1 VNSRKKKIWLDLPN
15 SPHVPFFIPIIK
27 ELNKRRYTVMLTA
40 RDCFQVCGLAD
51 LFNLRYKRIGRHYG
65 KRKILKVIGMF
76 IRAIQ
81 LAPMVIREKPDL
93 AMSHGS
99 REQIVLGAILGIPT
113 VAITDYEHS
122 TFLPII
128 KLKWLIIPEVIPN
141 DTLKKKVGKILKY
154 PGIKEDVYINNF
166 KPDPA
171 IRDELGIHNNDLL
184 VTIRPP
190 ATEAHYHNHH
200 SDELFECAINYLGN
214 QKNIRIVLL
223 ARNEKQSALIRK
235 MWPGMC
241 SNSKILILDH
251 VVDGLN
257 LIWHSDLVVSG
268 GGTMNRESAALE
280 VPVYSI
286 FRGKI
291 GAVDQYLADSG
302 RLTLLESVEDVR
314 NKIILEHR
322 HRPEKHEYGNSA
334 ALQRIIENI
343 VTVLDS

>member
-1 VNSRKKKIWLDLPN
+1 
-15 SPHVPFFIPIIK
+15 
-27 ELNKRRYTVMLTA
+27 
-40 RDCFQVCGLAD
+40 
-51 LFNLRYKRIGRHYG
+51 
-65 KRKILKVIGMF
+65 MF

-81 LAPMVIREKPDL
+81 LAPIVIREKPDL

-99 REQIVLGAILGIPT
+99 REQVLLTSMLGIPCI
-113 VAITDYEHS
+113 AITDYEHS
-122 TFLPII
+122 KFLPLI
-128 KLKWLIIPEVIPN
+128 KLACLIIPEVIPKDAFN
-141 DTLKKKVGKILKY
+141 NKSRSVLTY

-171 IRDELGIHNNDLL
+171 IRDELGIHSNDLL

-200 SDELFECAINYLGN
+200 SDELFEGAINYLGN

-223 ARNEKQSALIRK
+223 PRNEKQSALIRK
-235 MWPGMC
+235 MWPEMC
-241 SNSKILILDH
+241 SNSKILIPDH

-268 GGTMNRESAALE
+268 GGTMNREAAALG

-286 FRGKI
+286 FQGKI

-302 RLTLLESVEDVR
+302 RLTLLESVQEVR

-322 HRPEKHEYGNSA
+322 HRPEKPEYGNSA
-334 ALQRIIENI
+334 ALQSIVKNI